1 MSTVKYYEEKENDF
15 ITSRVIDK
23 LGNEEEQ
30 KRVLFEKLEAEGYEF
45 GDRSEY
51 DVTFS
56 NIDNDK
62 VRCFLS
68 KCETKKVPYL
78 ISKEEVFS
86 GSINDRASLTETER
100 RQKIFNLMIEN
111 GLEVDVASEYEI
123 SFEDSDIEYF
133 RNLDKDYEFPTK
145 FRVFKVVRNEIKN
158 DVTSSYITFEEIEE
172 FEKITSGS
180 LLPENSNLSVKE
192 KKAKVY
198 DFLKL
203 SGVMGSKD
211 EIDVSFSDD
220 MMSFDVRKKV
230 KKIVPYEVNVE
241 NIFSGDSSLLG
252 SYNTFEELKEKVYT
266 LMEEAKIDAGNK
278 EELDIR
284 FSDSSMNLF
293 YVYRTQK
300 KAIDLESV
308 KEQEVNEVIGEK
320 EEDSS
325 KKDEPMKVETSMEE
339 EVKLTDIFT
348 GNIDASKVNNQKDI
362 DNKVLALLEMSGL
375 NLENVGELKVSYGN
389 LTENNQIP
397 FTVSKVNVEHVN
409 YAIEKEKVGTGIKR
423 KGEDILAAI
432 QRNQGLDIRND
443 DNYDVVYDDSSLEG
457 SNYTLLKIKKTK
469 LNSEPINN
477 SNEIVFEPSDFMISR
492 EAVEDGAVSETPD
505 VVQSIDSQE
514 NENNA
519 MGNVIQ
525 SDENFDSAI
534 ELDEINRKIALS
546 ENALKQA
553 QKNYG
558 KSIKRM
564 KELDERE
571 DLARE
576 EAGLMSDKEYI
587 VFKGDS
593 LLRKNLELD
602 RLKNLQKIID
612 KEERTLGNLARLK
625 SKLENGFSLV
635 NEEEAA
641 NKEEV
646 LDEVILLHDGLEK
659 AVVTG
664 NKTYTISNL
673 SNIYKNAYNL
683 PEKLF
688 KPEDVID
695 YVPSSAPSDMVNSND
710 ELGNVIEDT
719 NTTMNKYSNDAVDEK
734 IVIYTDRASNKK
746 YIKSSVFQ
754 RFNAERVGD
763 AVKINGV
770 TCYEVNDEDL
780 DFIIGNANNDY
791 SPYFIE
797 NESFN
802 LDKKNNDTIEKVV
815 IYQDLNNENEIYA
828 KDNVFQRFNAARVGD
843 AVKIDDAYC
852 FKLNEE
858 DLDFIIEN
866 QYNDYSPY
874 RVHYVDIDL
883 RKARNVEDKKTATN
897 VKIYVDLDNNSE
909 KYVDKSIIKKF
920 NIKSSD
926 SVDIEG
932 NKYYKVTED
941 DVNLINLLSDR
952 SESSY
957 EIEFV
962 EVNLGKREE
971 IIEETITIFTDKND
985 KGQLYVG
992 VDLLKKFNVISDA
1005 SVRLVNGVECCPING
1020 EVKQMIDYI
1029 SKVNKNPKYTI
1040 KYEKVKLKKKVRPHV
1055 EAIIDKLTSDLDIKP
1070 LDAEVFTAYNL
1081 NVSDQFKKEL
1091 RSGST
1096 LYNILCAAPAIG
1108 KAAGSFL
1115 AKLSAKL
1122 LSGTVARGALEKMS
1136 TLVCRLDED
1145 LTEEELE
1152 VLFEDYRGS
1161 ILKVDMNNHINKLI
1175 LKRLKSYALKKVE
1188 ALNEK
1193 IEYEYSILFGLNE
1206 SVVEINDSLN
1216 NDILYQDSIDRLEE
1230 KKAKLIGIA
1239 AEAVRNILSYRKEAD
1254 KLLSGGINGL
1264 EVDVKD
1270 CAGKY
1275 PLLRVFSEG
1284 DLEFNNELQHDL
1296 ADAGT
1301 ELNEGLADG
1310 NSEQILNSFLNLESL
1325 YYSGTEC
1332 GDKDYSA
1339 LLNKTSRNSNSS
1351 SGELI
1356 NEMMQDY
1363 MDSFEDFYSDEEN
1376 KTK

>member
-1 MSTVKYYEEKENDF
+1 MSTVKYYEEKENNF

-23 LGNEEEQ
+23 LSSEEEQ
-30 KRVLFEKLEAEGYEF
+30 KRVLFEKLEDEGYEF
-45 GDRSEY
+45 GDRSDY
-51 DVTFS
+51 DVSFS
-56 NIDNDK
+56 SINNDE
-62 VRCFLS
+62 VMCFVI
-68 KCETKKVPYL
+68 KHETKKVPYL
-78 ISKEEVFS
+78 VNREEIFS
-86 GSINDRASLTETER
+86 GSINDSASLTETER

-111 GLEVDVASEYEI
+111 GVEVDAAAEYEI

-133 RNLDKDYEFPTK
+133 KKLEKNYEFPTK
-145 FRVFKVVRNEIKN
+145 FNVFKVSRKEIKN
-158 DVTSSYITFEEIEE
+158 DVTSSYIIFEEIEE

-198 DFLKL
+198 DFLEL
-203 SGVMGSKD
+203 SGVEMGSKD
-211 EIDVSFSDD
+211 EIDVSFSDGR
-220 MMSFDVRKKV
+220 MSFDVRKKV

-241 NIFSGDSSLLG
+241 NVFSGDSSLLG
-252 SYNTFEELKEKVYT
+252 SYNSLEELREKVYA
-266 LMEEAKIDAGNK
+266 LMEDAKVDVDNK
-278 EELDIR
+278 EELEIR
-284 FSDSSMNLF
+284 FTDSSMNLF
-293 YVYRTQK
+293 NVYRTKK
-300 KAIDLESV
+300 KAITLDNI
-308 KEQEVNEVIGEK
+308 KEQEVNEVIDEK

-325 KKDEPMKVETSMEE
+325 KKDESVVETSMEE

-348 GNIDASKVNNQKDI
+348 GNLDASKVNNQKDI
-362 DNKVLALLEMSGL
+362 DNKVLELLEMSGL

-397 FTVSKVNVEHVN
+397 FTVSKVKVDHVN
-409 YAIEKEKVGTGIKR
+409 YVIEKEKVGTGIKR
-423 KGEDILAAI
+423 KGEDIFAAI
-432 QRNQGLDIRND
+432 QRNHGLDIRND
-443 DNYDVVYDDSSLEG
+443 DNYDVVYDDDSSLED

-469 LNSEPINN
+469 LDSETINN
-477 SNEIVFEPSDFMISR
+477 SNEIVFEPSDFMMSR
-492 EAVEDGAVSETPD
+492 EAVEDEAVSETP
-505 VVQSIDSQE
+505 VDSQE

-519 MGNVIQ
+519 ISDVIQ
-525 SDENFDSAI
+525 SEENFDSVL

-564 KELDERE
+564 KELDDKE

-576 EAGLMSDKEYI
+576 EAGLVSDEEYI
-587 VFKGDS
+587 EFKGDS
-593 LLRKNLELD
+593 LLQKSLELG
-602 RLKNLQKIID
+602 RLKNLQKIIEN
-612 KEERTLGNLARLK
+612 EERKLGSLARLK
-625 SKLENGFSLV
+625 SKLENGFSMID
-635 NEEEAA
+635 EEEVA
-641 NKEEV
+641 NNDEV
-646 LDEVILLHDGLEK
+646 LEKVILLHNGIEK
-659 AVVTG
+659 AVIAG
-664 NKTYTISNL
+664 NRTYTVSNL
-673 SNIYKNAYNL
+673 NNIYKNTYNL
-683 PEKLF
+683 PERLF
-688 KPEDVID
+688 KPEDEID
-695 YVPSSAPSDMVNSND
+695 YVPSNAPSDMIDSSD
-710 ELGNVIEDT
+710 EQVDVIEDT

-734 IVIYTDRASNKK
+734 IVIYTDQASNKK

-754 RFNAERVGD
+754 RFNAEKIGD

-770 TCYEVNDEDL
+770 SCYEVNDEDL
-780 DFIIGNANNDY
+780 DFIIGNANNEY
-791 SPYFIE
+791 SPYLIE

-802 LDKKNNDTIEKVV
+802 LDKKNNDTMEKVV
-815 IYQDLNNENEIYA
+815 IYQDLNDEDEIYA
-828 KDNVFQRFNAARVGD
+828 KDYVFQRFNAEKVGD

-852 FKLNEE
+852 FKLNDE

-866 QYNDYSPY
+866 QYNEYSPY
-874 RVHYVDIDL
+874 RVQYVDIDL
-883 RKARNVEDKKTATN
+883 RKARNVEDKKTATKI
-897 VKIYVDLDNNSE
+897 KIYVDLDNNSE

-926 SVDIEG
+926 SVEIEG
-932 NKYYKVTED
+932 NKYYKITEE
-941 DVNLINLLSDR
+941 DVNLISLLSDN

-957 EIEFV
+957 DIEFV

-971 IIEETITIFTDKND
+971 IVEETITIFTDKND
-985 KGQLYVG
+985 KGQLYAS
-992 VDLLKKFNVISDA
+992 VDLLKRFNVISDA
-1005 SVRLVNGVECCPING
+1005 PVRVVNGVECYPINS

-1029 SKVNKNPKYTI
+1029 SNVSKNPKYTI

-1091 RSGST
+1091 KSGAT
-1096 LYNILCAAPAIG
+1096 LYNILCAVPAVG
-1108 KAAGSFL
+1108 KAAGGFL

-1122 LSGTVARGALEKMS
+1122 LSSTVARGALEKMS

-1193 IEYEYSILFGLNE
+1193 IEYEYSILFDVNE
-1206 SVVEINDSLN
+1206 TVVEINDSLN
-1216 NDILYQDSIDRLEE
+1216 NDVLYPDSINRLDE
-1230 KKAKLIGIA
+1230 KKAKLVDIA

-1254 KLLSGGINGL
+1254 KFLSGGINGL

-1284 DLEFNNELQHDL
+1284 DLEFNNELQHNL
-1296 ADAGT
+1296 ADVGI
-1301 ELNEGLADG
+1301 ELNEALADG
-1310 NSEQILNSFLNLESL
+1310 NSEQILNSFLDLESL
-1325 YYSGTEC
+1325 YYNGTED

-1339 LLNKTSRNSNSS
+1339 LLNKTSRNSNSN

-1363 MDSFEDFYSDEEN
+1363 IDSFEDFYSDEEN